1 MAGAS
6 RAMKHL
12 KLPSSFRIHVI
23 NLIKGYSH
31 TFVAVLAY
39 ERKINS
45 YMNLKSANSLLLPQS
60 LRKAT
65 LGSL

>member
-6 RAMKHL
+6 RAMKYL
-12 KLPSSFRIHVI
+12 KPPSSFRIHVI

-39 ERKINS
+39 ERTIYS
-45 YMNLKSANSLLLPQS
+45 YNEYEKCIMCKQSA
-60 LRKAT
+60 T
-65 LGSL
+65 I